1 MKRKSASKKLL
12 PLMLILM
19 LILGISMPANVV
31 EVKDTSQNIY
41 NVVQNSDGT
50 YTITVKDGNAYKNL
64 ETGKVVLF
72 SAKEMGTD
80 TDIALKV
87 QNITK
92 VKLSG
97 SVAVTI
103 PDVSCKLD
111 AGFSWGKIEV
121 RHFIASVTGK
131 ADFEGGLYISG
142 VNSEQQIKHAS
153 GTMETVSD
161 VLELGRVP
169 IKLGTTGLSADLVVS
184 LFYDVSGQFV
194 VKYSVEATG
203 GYEFK
208 DGNGRFIHDFSQTLT
223 PVTIEGSAKCGLQFG
238 LNLTALETWDL
249 AGIDIK
255 VGPAAK
261 ASVSYT
267 VRDAG
272 NVLCSDVRTYIYAA
286 GELNPDTVV
295 GKFLKTVWHYT
306 LSKDFLSDDDDNP
319 LKLKVHFENGTLVD
333 KCTVGAGSIEGSVLD
348 SNSKAPVKNASVE
361 AYSGTVKVEKT
372 FTKEDGTYSFNDLD
386 EGIYKIVVTATGYQ
400 KYESSSMG
408 VSANQITYA
417 ESFLMV
423 SRAEAG
429 DGELSGRFI
438 HSMTGGNIENVTY
451 ELRKGW
457 DVEDNSGIIS
467 ETEALEIIRNSE
479 KKVEEESSEE
489 LNMSSEEG
497 KTDDNTEEEIF
508 DDSSEE
514 PEISESG
521 DTAEVIEFPKDS
533 ETEEENDGTEITEED
548 SESAEELP
556 VEDIYE
562 ESEELGLAG

>member
-121 RHFIASVTGK
+121 KHFIASVTGK

-203 GYEFK
+203 GYELYRLTGK
-208 DGNGRFIHDFSQTLT
+208 DTCGMYLTMMYSQTSLCQSI
-223 PVTIEGSAKCGLQFG
+223 PLYMIMKCRKQMQWKIIQ
-238 LNLTALETWDL
+238 ALFQKQKLLRSSETV
-249 AGIDIK
+249 K
-255 VGPAAK
+255 
-261 ASVSYT
+261 
-267 VRDAG
+267 R
-272 NVLCSDVRTYIYAA
+272 
-286 GELNPDTVV
+286 
-295 GKFLKTVWHYT
+295 
-306 LSKDFLSDDDDNP
+306 
-319 LKLKVHFENGTLVD
+319 KLK
-333 KCTVGAGSIEGSVLD
+333 K
-348 SNSKAPVKNASVE
+348 
-361 AYSGTVKVEKT
+361 
-372 FTKEDGTYSFNDLD
+372 
-386 EGIYKIVVTATGYQ
+386 
-400 KYESSSMG
+400 
-408 VSANQITYA
+408 
-417 ESFLMV
+417 
-423 SRAEAG
+423 RAA
-429 DGELSGRFI
+429 
-438 HSMTGGNIENVTY
+438 
-451 ELRKGW
+451 
-457 DVEDNSGIIS
+457 
-467 ETEALEIIRNSE
+467 RN
-479 KKVEEESSEE
+479 
-489 LNMSSEEG
+489 
-497 KTDDNTEEEIF
+497 
-508 DDSSEE
+508 
-514 PEISESG
+514 
-521 DTAEVIEFPKDS
+521 
-533 ETEEENDGTEITEED
+533 
-548 SESAEELP
+548 
-556 VEDIYE
+556 
-562 ESEELGLAG
+562 